1 MNRIAK
7 MTHTRL
13 QWVEI
18 NGSDLRHNMYQ
29 FRSLIGDSRKMTVVV
44 KSNAYGH
51 GLLEVSRLASENGAD
66 WLGVN
71 SLEEASALR
80 RSGIDLPIILLGYV
94 PLDQLEEAVKN
105 DLRLTVYNTETVEE
119 LGKITSALKTNVYLH
134 IKAETGVHRQGIK
147 GEDLLPFIEKIRAYP
162 YLKIEGLSMHFANI
176 EDTTDHSYAQRQ
188 LERFIEYVNL
198 LGQNDIDIPV
208 KHVACSA
215 ATILFP
221 ETFFDM
227 VRVGIGVYGLWPS
240 KETYLS
246 CIQDKREPVDIKPVL
261 TWKTRIVQIKDVPED
276 AFIGYGCTYKTT
288 RPTKLAVLPVG
299 YYDGYDRLLSNAS
312 YVLITGKRAPVR
324 GRVAMNFITADVTDI
339 PGVQLEEE
347 VVLLGRQGQE
357 RISAEH
363 LASLCGTI
371 NYEIV
376 TRINPKIPRIVV

>member
-1 MNRIAK
+1 
-7 MTHTRL
+7 MTQTKL

-18 NGSDLRHNMYQ
+18 DRSALKQNIYQ
-29 FRSLIGDSRKMTVVV
+29 FRSLIGDSRKMAVVV

-51 GLLEVSRLASENGAD
+51 GLLEVSRMASEFGAD

-71 SLEEASALR
+71 SLEEALALKK
-80 RSGIDLPIILLGYV
+80 SGIDLPIILLGYV
-94 PLDQLEEAVKN
+94 PLVELEEAVEN
-105 DLRLTVYNTETVEE
+105 NLRLTVYNAETIEE
-119 LGKITSALKTNVYLH
+119 LGRITSALEKNVYLH
-134 IKAETGVHRQGIK
+134 IKTETGVHRQGIK
-147 GEDLLPFIEKIRAYP
+147 GEALLPFIEKIQNYP
-162 YLKIEGLSMHFANI
+162 HLKIEGLSMHFANI
-176 EDTTDHSYAQRQ
+176 EDTTEHSYAQQQ
-188 LERFIEYVNL
+188 LEKFIEYVDL
-198 LGQNDIDIPV
+198 LGRKDIDIPV

-227 VRVGIGVYGLWPS
+227 VRVGIGIYGLWPS

-246 CIQDKREPVDIKPVL
+246 CIQDKRKPVNIKPVL
-261 TWKTRIVQIKDVPED
+261 AWKTRVVQIKDVAEG

-312 YVLITGKRAPVR
+312 YVLIAGKRAPVR
-324 GRVAMNFITADVTDI
+324 GRIAMNFITADVTDI
-339 PGVQLEEE
+339 PDVKLEDE

-357 RISAEH
+357 HISAEY

-376 TRINPKIPRIVV
+376 TRINPKIPRFVI